1 MHQRGNEAYTIIIYA
16 SLVENQK
23 VAVAGEIACTNGGWE
38 YILTR
43 ILLEIN

>member
-23 VAVAGEIACTNGGWE
+23 VAVAGEIAPTVAGN
-38 YILTR
+38 IF
-43 ILLEIN
+43 